1 MRGAPHNGFAWL
13 MSRIKWRMSAATFG
27 LPGRHRD
34 FRVQYHAKALRCQA
48 ITVSGRTMCRLWRQ
62 PGHHRESKTHKSRSE
77 RWRRKRRGAFFLEN
91 GELVAKREN
100 LRLQCDTGSKTRG
113 YQSEKGDDK
122 RVHRDS
128 TRISR
133 MIGTSAFPAR
143 TEFSVTTPRKRES
156 VDHACGPVCDSLQGP
171 AVRRHRIR
179 PAARDAG
186 GPTTLR
192 SRRTTRPQTRCTT
205 LSSAN
210 SAASRLIKNH
220 SSNHDAR
227 YNDFAR

>member
-1 MRGAPHNGFAWL
+1 MPSDHRIRANHVQTMAPTGPPSREQDPQEPVGALEAQAP
-13 MSRIKWRMSAATFG
+13 R
-27 LPGRHRD
+27 
-34 FRVQYHAKALRCQA
+34 RVL
-48 ITVSGRTMCRLWRQ
+48 
-62 PGHHRESKTHKSRSE
+62 
-77 RWRRKRRGAFFLEN
+77 LEN

-156 VDHACGPVCDSLQGP
+156 VDHACGPVCDSLQDP
-171 AVRRHRIR
+171 AARRHRIR

-227 YNDFAR
+227 YNDFTG